1 MQMFWKLLIYA
12 RKIESDN
19 KIPDLVCCQRKHIH
33 FDRDSIDNMIT
44 HIVNKGLDTL
54 VAANLEMRGIWLEQN
69 EKHEILNDI
78 FMPRNF
84 KNKIICRPIWTLLC
98 NAPFGHKKQ

>member
-1 MQMFWKLLIYA
+1 MLLRGNISISIA
-12 RKIESDN
+12 
-19 KIPDLVCCQRKHIH
+19 DL
-33 FDRDSIDNMIT
+33 IDNMIT

-69 EKHEILNDI
+69 EKYEILNDI

-84 KNKIICRPIWTLLC
+84 KKTNHL
-98 NAPFGHKKQ
+98 